1 MTALHGDPPSRP
13 AADGGPPPPPGRRSR
28 LIALALALLAIPL
41 ARSPPRQAR
50 YGRMVLD
57 FLGYMVSIQLMLLGT
72 ELIAQGKLPASLGL
86 WWLTIP
92 ALLLGVWFYSRDGH
106 LPRRRRAR

>member
-1 MTALHGDPPSRP
+1 
-13 AADGGPPPPPGRRSR
+13 
-28 LIALALALLAIPL
+28 
-41 ARSPPRQAR
+41 
-50 YGRMVLD
+50 MVLG